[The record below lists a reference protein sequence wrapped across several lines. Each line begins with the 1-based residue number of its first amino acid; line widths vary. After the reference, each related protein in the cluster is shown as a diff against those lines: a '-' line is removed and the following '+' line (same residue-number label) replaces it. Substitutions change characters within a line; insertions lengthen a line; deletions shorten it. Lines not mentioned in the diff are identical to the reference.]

1 MSTIDRTTG
10 VFCSGVLPFLF
21 FAVTV
26 LGGCASSGMKSS
38 GSGSGSGSGSASDDY
53 LSFSVGE
60 GVTQYFIRPIEFE
73 VTGASAD
80 EAGEIDFTFRE
91 GQRAG
96 AMDTVTANFTIR
108 STAIRKTLNQLS
120 IQTDSSTAVSISIV
134 TLYTEAKGDEIVS
147 RYSAKL
153 RRADFYRLFHSPTWT
168 LEVSTATN
176 TITYRMST
184 SSERTITNLYRDLIR
199 IAEAP

>member
-1 MSTIDRTTG
+1 
-10 VFCSGVLPFLF
+10 
-21 FAVTV
+21 
-26 LGGCASSGMKSS
+26 MKS
-38 GSGSGSGSGSASDDY
+38 SGSASDDY
-53 LSFSVGE
+53 LSFPVGE
-60 GVTQYFIRPIEFE
+60 GVTQYFIRPFEFE
-73 VTGASAD
+73 AFEANEALAD

-108 STAIRKTLNQLS
+108 STAIRKTLERVTIS
-120 IQTDSSTAVSISIV
+120 TDSTSAEAISVV

-153 RRADFYRLFHSPTWT
+153 RRADFYRLFHTPTWT
-168 LEVSTATN
+168 LDISTATS
-176 TITYRMST
+176 TMTYRVST
-184 SSERTITNLYRDLIR
+184 SSQRTITTLYHDLIR